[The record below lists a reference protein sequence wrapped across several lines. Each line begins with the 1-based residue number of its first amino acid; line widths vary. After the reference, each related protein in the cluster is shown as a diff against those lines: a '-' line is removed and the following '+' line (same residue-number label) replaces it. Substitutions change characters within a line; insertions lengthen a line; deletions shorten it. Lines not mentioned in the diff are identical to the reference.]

1 MGSLV
6 RLPPLEAGF
15 FLSKNLKKNIFK
27 LFLLNHQTIYCKKKK
42 EYREIKI
49 YILPMAFEGVYHGH
63 GIGDFSE
70 TGGTII
76 LGHVDTAVPGCIF
89 THLLDGSWAFWS

>member
-15 FLSKNLKKNIFK
+15 FLSKNLKKNINKNFVK
-27 LFLLNHQTIYCKKKK
+27 SPNYLLQK
-42 EYREIKI
+42 EKNPEIKI

-76 LGHVDTAVPGCIF
+76 LGHVNTAVPGCIF

>member
-15 FLSKNLKKNIFK
+15 FLSKNLKKP
-27 LFLLNHQTIYCKKKK
+27 FLHFFVKSSNYLLQKEKK
-42 EYREIKI
+42 YREIKI

-76 LGHVDTAVPGCIF
+76 LGHVNTAVPGCIF